1 MVLAASCCITQVDEV
16 EENLNIELDN
26 ILTGKYIVQSSH
38 GLLTTVA
45 YQQDGQPASYALEGS
60 IAVAGAALRWLRDNM
75 GMIKDF
81 RYVLVTNSTNKQLI
95 SSEAFELANQV
106 EKTDG
111 VYFVP
116 AFSGLFAPHWRSDA
130 RGTLCGLT
138 AHSTKQH
145 VSR

>member
-1 MVLAASCCITQVDEV
+1 M
-16 EENLNIELDN
+16 
-26 ILTGKYIVQSSH
+26 
-38 GLLTTVA
+38 
-45 YQQDGQPASYALEGS
+45 
-60 IAVAGAALRWLRDNM
+60 AVAGLALRWLRDNM

-81 RYVLVTNSTNKQLI
+81 
-95 SSEAFELANQV
+95 SEAFELASQV
-106 EKTDG
+106 DRTDG

-138 AHSTKQH
+138 GHSTKQH